1 MANECMDTVVFYAA
15 SNDQEKRL
23 IKFRETVESCY
34 GTKMSNDES
43 SLILIFEKNGIPV
56 SDLSIRSDVLYSD
69 FGNGYVTLECV
80 SAWSPP
86 YEAYSKLAKYFGISF
101 VLQAEEPGFSIYY
114 NTDMDK
120 RYLTTQYKVYFA
132 ERPEDYS
139 LDSLFD
145 KTCGDIEYYFDSE
158 EELLKWFKECG
169 FVNVKTVEQLKEYL
183 DEEYVCIYEFENPY
197 Q

>member
-1 MANECMDTVVFYAA
+1 MANECMDTIVFYAA
-15 SNDQEKRL
+15 SSGQEKEL
-23 IKFRETVESCY
+23 IKFREAVESCY
-34 GTKMSNDES
+34 GTKMSADES
-43 SLILIFEKNGIPV
+43 SLILIFEKNGISV

-80 SAWSPP
+80 SAWSSP

-132 ERPEDYS
+132 ERPEDHL

-145 KTCGDIEYYFDSE
+145 KTCGDSDFYFDSE
-158 EELLKWFKECG
+158 EELLEWFKECG